1 MVRNA
6 IIVGLLA
13 LLLAQGARGQVVQLP
28 SITTFGSDTTVL
40 VPDRGTMSLGGNST
54 ARAGSNSFS
63 GLPPQRGIGID
74 RSASGLSVT
83 ARIHDMQEL
92 DRELLEA
99 APARAPL
106 GASAPRATR
115 AAGDAALPSVAEI
128 RRQRAASAAP
138 PEREI
143 SALVERARAARAT
156 GKSSL
161 ARTYYDMA
169 ARRATGASYEQI
181 VAERRALGQA
191 QGKAAETS
199 RAVSAKR

>member
-1 MVRNA
+1 MRNA
-6 IIVGLLA
+6 IIVSLLA

-40 VPDRGTMSLGGNST
+40 VPDRGAMSLGGNSS

-74 RSASGLSVT
+74 RSVSGMSVT

-106 GASAPRATR
+106 GASAPRASR
-115 AAGDAALPSVAEI
+115 SVGDAALPSVADI
-128 RRQRAASAAP
+128 RRQRAASAVPA
-138 PEREI
+138 EREI
-143 SALVERARAARAT
+143 SALVERARTARAA

-161 ARTYYDMA
+161 ARIYYDMA
-169 ARRATGASYEQI
+169 ASRASGTRQDQI
-181 VAERRALGQA
+181 VAERRTLGTA
-191 QGKAAETS
+191 QSKATRAS
-199 RAVSAKR
+199 RAVSAQR